1 MGKQAKYLYSVFVS
15 LSVRKS
21 STIGRCY
28 VQVPLGE
35 PDQTVSETRVS
46 DIVRWIRAGFR
57 LFRGLSL
64 VGSVLCQTLSLVGS
78 GRVVSEPTIHGP
90 RTLSA
95 TRPDQTRPTRTKSVH
110 VEIERTSLR
119 PDKVRRTCR
128 RPKRSV
134 SLVWSGPCS
143 GI

>member
-78 GRVVSEPTIHGP
+78 GLSFPNPLYTDHG
-90 RTLSA
+90 LCL
-95 TRPDQTRPTRTKSVH
+95 RPDQTRPDPRGQSPYMSRLSGQVYDQTKSGG
-110 VEIERTSLR
+110 
-119 PDKVRRTCR
+119 
-128 RPKRSV
+128 
-134 SLVWSGPCS
+134 LVGDPSGP
-143 GI
+143 